1 LSELADEWR
10 ETVATWRSLNAHLLD
25 ERGTRCPSRAHEY
38 MLYQALLG
46 AWPLRG
52 IDAPFVE
59 RMQAYALKAAR
70 EGKQE
75 TNWSDSDERYEAG
88 LAAFVE
94 KILDANHSAR
104 FLQAFEPFARRVA
117 LLGTLKSLSQ
127 LVLKLTLPGVPDFY
141 QGTEFWDLALVDPDN
156 RRPVDF
162 ATRTAALAS
171 IGEGTDWSGLAA
183 SWPDAR
189 IKLAL
194 TRSLLSLRQQLP
206 SVFTDGSY
214 RPLEVFG
221 SHASEVLAFARADGR
236 NAVIVAVGRLFARAS
251 DGGRQLP
258 VGTDWNAT
266 LSVEGFSSL
275 QDALTLERMVGP
287 QLPLSDLF
295 KTIPVA
301 VLQTR

>member
-1 LSELADEWR
+1 
-10 ETVATWRSLNAHLLD
+10 
-25 ERGTRCPSRAHEY
+25 
-38 MLYQALLG
+38 
-46 AWPLRG
+46 
-52 IDAPFVE
+52 
-59 RMQAYALKAAR
+59 MQAYALKAAR

-94 KILDANHSAR
+94 KILDPNHSAR
-104 FLQAFEPFARRVA
+104 LLQAFEPFARRVA

-162 ATRTAALAS
+162 AARAAALAS
-171 IGEGTDWSGLAA
+171 IGERTDWNRLAA

-194 TRSLLSLRQQLP
+194 TCSLLSLRQQLA
-206 SVFTDGSY
+206 SVFTNGSY
-214 RPLEVFG
+214 RLLEVFG
-221 SHASEVLAFARADGR
+221 PQASEVLAFARADGP

-251 DGGRQLP
+251 DGGRRLP

-275 QDALTLERMVGP
+275 QDALTLERMIGP
-287 QLPLSDLF
+287 QFPLADLF
-295 KTIPVA
+295 KTIPLA
-301 VLQTR
+301 VLQAR